1 MADKISSPIRPTDD
15 EARALGRTLIDN
27 ARFGALGVIDPETNA
42 PMVSRIAVGTDDT
55 GCPVTLIS
63 DLSHHTKAL
72 RVLPSASLLLG
83 EAGEKGDPL
92 THPRITLQVKADF
105 LSRNCKAFPDLR
117 THYLEQ
123 HPKAKLYIDFTDFQ
137 LVHLR
142 VTSAMLNGG
151 FGKAF
156 LLKPSDL
163 NL

>member
-15 EARALGRTLIDN
+15 EARTLGRTLIDN

-42 PMVSRIAVGTDDT
+42 PMVSRITVGTDAT

-72 RVLPSASLLLG
+72 RVSPSASLLLG
-83 EAGEKGDPL
+83 EPGEKGDPL
-92 THPRITLQVKADF
+92 THPRITLQVTADI
-105 LSRNCKAFPDLR
+105 LSREAQVFSELR
-117 THYLEQ
+117 VLYLKQ
-123 HPKAKLYIDFTDFQ
+123 HPKAKLYIDFADFQ

-142 VTSAMLNGG
+142 VTLAMLNGG

-156 LLKPSDL
+156 LLQPSDL